1 MNPKEENITPEEIEE
16 TPPKKKRWWR
26 RLFIFFIFSVTAML
40 IILAG
45 FIASFQIPGIR
56 KIYSNTLSDILT
68 DELEAK
74 VEFSDLRVNGLIN
87 IELLNVRII
96 TVGDTLLSTPSI
108 FVDLSLMRSNLQ
120 NLYINKIA
128 IKDPKIKL
136 IRSSQDSSWN
146 FEHIAKPAKKDKPPT
161 PNPNLMINLGNLV
174 LENAQLAVNDKLYSV
189 KREIFNPFKN
199 NLKDLNL
206 SLNGKIDL
214 LHNDFKVNLDNL
226 SFTDLTSKTQL
237 KSANAQI
244 ELNEKKVEVVNLTLV
259 SKTSNLKLEA
269 KADNLNIF
277 KHIGDNEVH
286 NMKLAVKIDSKNF
299 NGEFLEYFA
308 PMPTRFGEVDKVSLI
323 ASGKI
328 DSLAITQMIVANNKS
343 NVEFSA
349 ALYDVT
355 KGEKINY
362 AIEIRNSLIY
372 KTDVAKFIP
381 NADISYLPDIN
392 AINIKQLNG
401 SGDIKSVKTVL
412 ELNSENGNAKGT
424 ADLDFSTKDLAYKA
438 DLMLE
443 NFDLS
448 SFAKDSSL
456 KTNITGH
463 LVTDAKGTDPKNLNG
478 YYNLKATNSVILSN
492 EINILNIV
500 LKAANNRI
508 NFDTLNIEFSAKGQ
522 TDEYIEKE
530 KSLLAASGYLDFAAK
545 EPKYDLKVDFH
556 AIDFAKILRNKL
568 APEYASGSI
577 KIDGESFD
585 PDKIIGTV
593 KSNFD
598 IVLYGD
604 RSILPF
610 TFDANFS
617 RDSTYKVFNF
627 NSTFFDAK
635 IEGKFSYASLFKS
648 FADQADYLSDFFNKK
663 YRTIYPDKLNTE
675 SVVLKELNNSAF
687 DEIDCRI
694 TANIRDL
701 SPISLFTNNIKI
713 VNTSALDVE
722 IKSDANSSNLK
733 INKFEIT
740 NFGLET
746 KDLKLSAFQTS
757 ILGDLNLTY
766 QDEQRKFNSFN
777 LKLQSERAI
786 QINDLLIDKP
796 NLSLN
801 FDGNKI
807 DFDSK
812 AKIKNE
818 FDIKLLGNAN
828 LVGNEIDLH
837 LNKLN
842 FAYADLAQ
850 VYNLD
855 EIDIKISSDLINV
868 RNFVVSNDSTEII
881 TLSGNYYQNEE
892 KFSNLKLVLENFDI
906 KKILSK
912 VNVSDVNLKTMQGN
926 IKKATL
932 LLNGTLADPDLTLD
946 FQTGNLKFTGKNAG
960 SLNGSIAH
968 NDSLVTGLIKIE
980 SIDNK
985 LLATNLEVKIISL
998 PLNLGLKGVKNRIHS
1013 EEQFN
1018 IITSIKDLN
1027 LKLIS
1032 PFIPEISNL
1041 SGLGNGSIFINGFA
1055 PDSVNYIGRVQV
1067 NNVSFLA
1074 NASNINYLAD
1084 GRLELVR
1091 DTLKFL
1097 NVELRNLQEDNPR
1110 SQADL
1115 SGYMSMK
1122 NFDFKRFDFII
1133 NAKNLLILSDAS
1145 KLTMPNLY
1153 GKFKIATGREPLRFY
1168 GTFDRPNLTGSV
1180 DILDADIAMPM
1191 PDLSQNVTNSFD
1203 YRRKNITQ
1211 TQQNIVDAKYATEN
1225 NIAIE
1230 KEEKEFVANRSF
1242 NDLMNY
1248 EVDVRF
1254 PGKFKLEMGLPLYI
1268 NTTTYI
1274 GTEDKNK
1281 TMRYEKPSGS
1291 KMMSLQ
1297 GEISIFNNST
1307 MFFLG
1312 KKLNL
1317 YGRISFPTGS
1327 IENPTLNMLANYK
1340 GKTKVDNLEKDYE
1353 VDVRIT
1359 GTKKVPNL
1367 SFSYK
1372 IGNEI
1377 AQGDSNAIFQNI
1389 VYLFTF
1395 GKTDKELSKTG
1406 NIGQSNLMDE
1416 SLNKGSSV
1424 LLSSTLNQFVTNFG
1438 FIKSADVD
1446 YQGGSLDNSRIN
1458 LKGDIVGGLEWSVGG
1473 NLNNISNPEFVI
1485 DAPFSFW
1492 GLNNLILQYKY
1503 INNTNQTQTQDQIRW
1518 ESKLKYGSSW

>member
-1 MNPKEENITPEEIEE
+1 MNPKEENIIPEEIKE
-16 TPPKKKRWWR
+16 TPPKKKKWWR
-26 RLFIFFIFSVTAML
+26 RLFIFFVFSITSML

-45 FIASFQIPGIR
+45 FLASFQIPGIR
-56 KIYSNTLSDILT
+56 KIYAMNISDILS
-68 DELEAK
+68 DLLEAR
-74 VEFSDLRVNGLIN
+74 VEFSDMRVNGLIN
-87 IELLNVRII
+87 IELQNVRII

-108 FVDLSLMRSNLQ
+108 FVDFSLMRSNSQ
-120 NLYINKIA
+120 YFYINKIA
-128 IKDPKIKL
+128 LKDPKIKL

-146 FEHIAKPAKKDKPPT
+146 FEHIAKPAKKDKPASS
-161 PNPNLMINLGNLV
+161 NPNLMINLGSLV
-174 LENAQLAVNDKLYSV
+174 LENAQVAVNDKLYSTS
-189 KREIFNPFKN
+189 RQIFNPFKN
-199 NLKDLNL
+199 NMKDLNL
-206 SLNGKIDL
+206 SLNGRIDL
-214 LHNDFKVNLDNL
+214 LNNDFKINIIEL
-226 SFTDLTSKTQL
+226 SFQDLVSNTNL
-237 KSANAQI
+237 KSTSAQI
-244 ELNEKKVEVVNLTLV
+244 ELNEKKAEIVNLEMV
-259 SKTSNLKLEA
+259 SKNSNLKIEA

-277 KHIGDNEVH
+277 KHIGDNEVR
-286 NMKLAVKIDSKNF
+286 NMKLSAKITSKNF
-299 NGEFLEYFA
+299 NGEFIEYFT

-323 ASGKI
+323 ASGKL
-328 DSLAITQMIVANNKS
+328 DSLHITQMKVANNKS
-343 NVEFSA
+343 NLEFSA
-349 ALYDVT
+349 DLYEVT
-355 KGEKINY
+355 KGEKLNY
-362 AIEIRNSLIY
+362 AVEIRNSLIY
-372 KTDVAKFIP
+372 KSDVAKLIP
-381 NADISYLPDIN
+381 NADISYLPNIN
-392 AINIKQLNG
+392 AINIKNLNG
-401 SGDIKSVKTVL
+401 TGNTKSVQTVL
-412 ELNSENGNAKGT
+412 ELNSDNGNAKGM
-424 ADLDFSTKDLAYKA
+424 ADLDFSTKDLVYKA

-443 NFDLS
+443 NFDLA

-456 KTNITGH
+456 KTNINGH
-463 LVTDAKGTDPKNLNG
+463 LIADAQGTDPKNLNG
-478 YYNLKATNSVILSN
+478 YYNLKAKNSVILTN
-492 EINILNIV
+492 EINSLNIV
-500 LKAANNRI
+500 LNSANKKL
-508 NFDTLNIEFSAKGQ
+508 NFDTLAIEFADKRQ
-522 TDEYIEKE
+522 FDEFIEKE
-530 KSLLAASGYLDFAAK
+530 TSLLKANGYIDFASS
-545 EPKYDLKVDFH
+545 EPKYDLKVDFN
-556 AIDFAKILRNKL
+556 AINFAKILRSNL
-568 APEYASGSI
+568 APEYASGSL
-577 KIDGESFD
+577 KIDGISFD
-585 PDKIIGTV
+585 PDKIVGTI
-593 KSNFD
+593 KSDFD

-610 TFDANFS
+610 TFDANFNI
-617 RDSTYKVFNF
+617 DSTYKLFNF

-635 IEGKFSYASLFKS
+635 LEGMFSYTSLFKS
-648 FADQADYLSDFFNKK
+648 IADQADYLSDFFDKK
-663 YRTIYPDKLNTE
+663 YKTIYPDNLSADSLNI
-675 SVVLKELNNSAF
+675 KEMNNSAF
-687 DEIDCRI
+687 DDIDCRI

-701 SPISLFTNNIKI
+701 SPISLFTDNIKI
-713 VNTSALDVE
+713 VNTSALDIE
-722 IKSDANSSNLK
+722 IKSDSNSSNLR
-733 INKFEIT
+733 INKFENK
-740 NFGLET
+740 NFGLDS
-746 KDLKLSAFQTS
+746 KALKLTAFQTS

-766 QDEQRKFNSFN
+766 QNEQRKFDSFN
-777 LKLQSERAI
+777 LKLSSERAI

-807 DFDSK
+807 DFDGKSIINSIYDVQLK
-812 AKIKNE
+812 GIAS
-818 FDIKLLGNAN
+818 
-828 LVGNEIDLH
+828 LVNNEIDLN
-837 LNKLN
+837 LSNLN
-842 FAYADLAQ
+842 FAYSDLASIH
-850 VYNLD
+850 NLD
-855 EIDIKISSDLINV
+855 NIAVKISSNLINV
-868 RNFVVSNDSTEII
+868 QNFVVSNDSTEII

-912 VNVSDVNLKTMQGN
+912 TNVSDANLKTMQGN

-932 LLNGTLADPDLTLD
+932 LLNGTLADPDATLD

-960 SLNGSIAH
+960 SLNGNLTH
-968 NDSLVTGLIKIE
+968 NDSLVTGVIRIE
-980 SIDNK
+980 SLDNK
-985 LLATNLEVKIISL
+985 ILATNLEVKIISL

-1027 LKLIS
+1027 LNLVS

-1041 SGLGNGSIFINGFA
+1041 SGFGNGSLFINGYA

-1067 NNVSFLA
+1067 SNVSFLA

-1097 NVELRNLQEDNPR
+1097 NVNLRNLQEDNER

-1122 NFDFKRFDFII
+1122 NFDFKRFDFTI
-1133 NAKNLLILSDAS
+1133 NAKNILILSDAS

-1153 GKFKIATGREPLRFY
+1153 GKFKIATGREPLRFF

-1211 TQQNIVDAKYATEN
+1211 TQQNIVDANNAAEN

-1230 KEEKEFVANRSF
+1230 KENSEFIANRSF

-1254 PGKFKLEMGLPLYI
+1254 PGKFRLEMGLPAF
-1268 NTTTYI
+1268 TTMTTFI

-1281 TMRYEKPSGS
+1281 TLRYEKASGS
-1291 KMMSLQ
+1291 KVMSLQ
-1297 GEISIFNNST
+1297 GEINVFNNSS
-1307 MFFLG
+1307 MVLFGKKMNLLG
-1312 KKLNL
+1312 K
-1317 YGRISFPTGS
+1317 ISFPTGS
-1327 IENPTLNMLANYK
+1327 IENPTLNMFANYK

-1353 VDVRIT
+1353 VDIQIN
-1359 GTKKVPNL
+1359 GTKKNPKL
-1367 SFSYK
+1367 AYSYK
-1372 IGNEI
+1372 IGNEL
-1377 AQGDSNAIFQNI
+1377 AQGDSNTIFQNI
-1389 VYLFTF
+1389 VYLFAF

-1406 NIGQSNLMDE
+1406 NIGQTNILDQ
-1416 SLNKGSSV
+1416 SLNKGSSA

-1446 YQGGSLDNSRIN
+1446 FQGSIENSRIN
-1458 LKGDIVGGLEWSVGG
+1458 LKGDIIGGLEWSVGG